1 MNGLLSI
8 NFYQKAEFSHYGE
21 LMKGGNM
28 YDLLFQKG
36 MIGNVEIKNRLV
48 MTPMG
53 TNLAELDGTPGPAM
67 LKYFEERAKGGCGLI
82 FPEICRVNDVHGAGM
97 MRQISATSDRHIPGL
112 AKLAQTVHKYG
123 SKIFI
128 QLHHPGREGVS
139 SLIGGQPCVSASD
152 IVCKVSMQETR
163 PLTLDEIHELVGQ
176 FGDAAL
182 RCKKA
187 GIDGVEL
194 HCAHGYL
201 LQQFLSPYTNKR
213 TDEYG
218 GSFENRL
225 RIVLEI
231 IEDIREKC
239 GPDYVLG
246 ARVTVDE
253 FLANI
258 GVTEDYIHIQDGIM
272 IVKAL
277 EAAGI
282 DFVDVSCGLYETG
295 ITSVE
300 PISFPQGWRKDF
312 IKAVKDQVQIPVI
325 AVSAIREPQIA
336 EAFLSG
342 DVCDFVGM
350 GRTWLAEPEWGRKV
364 LEGREDELNKCI
376 NCLRCFET
384 LLGLNAQGIPF
395 ECAVNPKTCN
405 EYRYGDLEPDIE
417 GHKAVVVGGGP
428 GGMYAAKTM
437 AERGIKVTLFDRKE
451 ELGGTINLAKKPPL
465 KERMQWTID
474 YLGGSL
480 KRLGVDVVLG
490 KDVTVDEIIALQP
503 DAVVLATGSAEI
515 IPASIPG
522 IQGDNVYK
530 ISQVLGEGT
539 IPAGDTIAIVGAG
552 LTGLETGEFLGAN
565 GKKVIFVD
573 MLKAAGTNAYKTN
586 VADVM
591 SRLGKMNVEWYL
603 GHSLKE
609 IASDGIIVNNVDSGE
624 ELKIAADSVVLSL
637 GYRPDQSLAAPLEA
651 AGIPVKLVGS
661 AIKDGTIAPATRTG
675 YEVGANIFKKEAPS
689 FKISKDKL
697 ADFAKISDMRGQEG
711 IYLAYLTQPEAI
723 AKILPAPLEPF
734 SIPVVTLSVCHIKDP
749 TFADNYFETIL
760 GVYCTYKGQLG
771 MYPISLLLGGDG
783 AEMATQLGRDN
794 SAIPKKLGAE
804 FVIRKNGTSVNV
816 GVSRKGAQIVNVEME
831 LGSYNNPMTHMLYQA
846 PAAGKK
852 TAGSGY
858 YFHFDRLPDENGVW
872 RFTNTCLIRN
882 IVNYTY
888 DSWIPGYV
896 KKLELNS
903 SLDDPWGCLPINTIV
918 GGAYAENNLLITAL
932 QKLEDVDANELMELI
947 MPAWYDQTT
956 FMITGRK

>member
-1 MNGLLSI
+1 
-8 NFYQKAEFSHYGE
+8 
-21 LMKGGNM
+21 M
-28 YDLLFQKG
+28 YDKLFSKG
-36 MIGNVEIKNRLV
+36 RIGNVELKNRLV

-67 LKYFEERAKGGCGLI
+67 LKYFEERAIGGCGLI
-82 FPEICRVNDVHGAGM
+82 MPEICRVNEKTGAGM
-97 MRQISATSDRHIPGL
+97 LRQISATSDRHIPGL
-112 AKLAQTVHKYG
+112 AKLAATVHRHG
-123 SKIFI
+123 AKIFI

-152 IVCKVSMQETR
+152 RVCKVSQQETR
-163 PLTLDEIHELVGQ
+163 PMTLDEIHELVGQ

-182 RCKKA
+182 RCRKA

-218 GSFENRL
+218 GSFENRM

-231 IEDIREKC
+231 IGDIRKKC

-246 ARVTVDE
+246 CRVTVDE

-258 GVTEDYIHIQDGIM
+258 GVTEDYIHIQDGIR

-295 ITSVE
+295 IVSVE

-312 IKAVKDQVQIPVI
+312 VKAVKDQVKIPVI
-325 AVSAIREPQIA
+325 AVSAIREPAVA
-336 EAFLSG
+336 EAFLENGVS
-342 DVCDFVGM
+342 DFVGM
-350 GRTWLAEPEWGRKV
+350 GRTWLAEPHWGKKV

-376 NCLRCFET
+376 SCLRCFET
-384 LLGLNAQGIPF
+384 LLSLNAQGLPL
-395 ECAVNPKTCN
+395 ECAVNPRCCN
-405 EYRYGDLEPDIE
+405 EYRYGDLQPDTC
-417 GHKAVVVGGGP
+417 GHRAVVVGGGP
-428 GGMYAAKTM
+428 AGLYAAQTLAK
-437 AERGIKVTLFDRKE
+437 RGVKVTLMDRQK

-474 YLGGSL
+474 YLAKDL
-480 KRLGVDVVLG
+480 ERLGVDIRLNTEATA
-490 KDVTVDEIIALQP
+490 DDIAALEP
-503 DAVVLATGSAEI
+503 DAVVLATGSAAI
-515 IPASIPG
+515 VPKSIPG
-522 IQGDNVYK
+522 VDGKNVY
-530 ISQVLGEGT
+530 SVQQVLGDGIEPEGHT
-539 IPAGDTIAIVGAG
+539 VAMIGAG
-552 LTGLETGEFLGAN
+552 LTGLETGEALGAR

-586 VADVM
+586 VLDVM
-591 SRLGKMNVEWYL
+591 TRLNKMEVEWKL
-603 GHSLKE
+603 GHALKE
-609 IASDGIIVNNVDSGE
+609 ITPDGVVVENVDTHE
-624 ELKIAADSVVLSL
+624 VVTIPADSVVLSL
-637 GYRPDQSLAAPLEA
+637 GYRPDQSLKAALEA
-651 AGIPVKLVGS
+651 KGLCVRLAGS
-661 AIKDGTIAPATRTG
+661 AIVDGTMAPATRTG
-675 YEVGANIFKKEAPS
+675 YEIGANLFKKPAPS
-689 FKISKDKL
+689 FAVPKARV
-697 ADFAKISDMRGQEG
+697 ADFAKVSDMRGQEG
-711 IYLAYLTQPEAI
+711 VYLAYLTQPEAI

-749 TFADNYFETIL
+749 TFADNYYETIL

-771 MYPISLLLGGDG
+771 MYPISLLLGGQG

-794 SAIPKKLGAE
+794 SAIPKKLDAE
-804 FVIRKNGTSVNV
+804 FVIRKNDGRVSV
-816 GVSRKGAQIVNVEME
+816 GVSRRGAQIVNVEME
-831 LGSYNNPMTHMLYQA
+831 LGAYNHPMTHMLYQA
-846 PAAGKK
+846 PAAGRK

-858 YFHFDRLPDENGVW
+858 YFHFDRLPDENGKW

-882 IVNYTY
+882 VVNYTY
-888 DSWIPGYV
+888 DSWTPGYV
-896 KKLELNS
+896 TKLALNS

-932 QKLEDVDANELMELI
+932 EKLEDVDAEALMPMIL
-947 MPAWYDQTT
+947 PAWYDATT
-956 FMITGRK
+956 FMQTGRK